1 MIAVSNKFT
10 KFVVPNS
17 AKSDSSAHHIFDSA
31 YKAGFLRRVYSIRLA
46 LFGDIRGRLASFV
59 IHLTN
64 FFLKMPN
71 SGKVSGT
78 VNNSTRTAPKK
89 YSTLKSEE
97 RQSTQHIYKVKFY
110 GVGKWNRS
118 TFGTQADIHFGDIFS
133 ATSVFEATGMA
144 IEAVQKEFPQ
154 YDIALRSIKCSLL
167 NPLA

>member
-1 MIAVSNKFT
+1 
-10 KFVVPNS
+10 
-17 AKSDSSAHHIFDSA
+17 
-31 YKAGFLRRVYSIRLA
+31 
-46 LFGDIRGRLASFV
+46 
-59 IHLTN
+59 
-64 FFLKMPN
+64 MPN

-144 IEAVQKEFPQ
+144 IEAVQKEFQQ

>member
-1 MIAVSNKFT
+1 MPKSNE
-10 KFVVPNS
+10 
-17 AKSDSSAHHIFDSA
+17 SSKGAQGA
-31 YKAGFLRRVYSIRLA
+31 
-46 LFGDIRGRLASFV
+46 
-59 IHLTN
+59 
-64 FFLKMPN
+64 
-71 SGKVSGT
+71 
-78 VNNSTRTAPKK
+78 RTASKP
-89 YSTLKSEE
+89 YSRLKAEE
-97 RQSTQHIYKVKFY
+97 SIKHIYKVKFY